1 MIRWDDYFLKNGDQ
15 FNEFWKS
22 FLNEKERKVLFILGK
37 GFDPRMCHGVSK
49 ILSINGK
56 GKRDCICINFSEGE
70 NSPSQKYTEN
80 VEKNN
85 IELNNLFKN
94 KGQISERTIELE
106 SSGGDR
112 NGPRKIAESFTD
124 LSNFKEY
131 TDVIVDIS
139 ALPLSIYFSLIGK
152 ILKMF
157 DDEKRGKNNH
167 IPNLHVIVS
176 ENTII
181 DSAIGKIGLFPE
193 AKYLF
198 GLSDGLEVQ
207 ATDDIPKV
215 WIPILGKGQKIQLE
229 RIADFVTPEE
239 ICPVIPS
246 PSIILR
252 RGDDLILEY
261 SNFLFQNL
269 RIESTNI
276 IYASELNP
284 FETYKQISKTISHY
298 QDALEPLGG
307 CKVAISALSS
317 KLMSMGA
324 FLVAYEGMTN
334 SKNIGIAYVESK
346 GYEMEK
352 IATTTETMSAS
363 ELYSLWIFGECYDSE
378 E

>member
-1 MIRWDDYFLKNGDQ
+1 MIRWDDYFLKNGVQ

-22 FLNEKERKVLFILGK
+22 FLDEKERNVLFILGK
-37 GFDPRMCHGVSK
+37 GFDPRMCHGVRK
-49 ILSINGK
+49 ILSVNGK
-56 GKRDCICINFSEGE
+56 GSRDCILINFSEGE
-70 NSPSQKYTEN
+70 NSPSQEYTKN
-80 VEKNN
+80 VENNN

-94 KGQISERTIELE
+94 KGQISKRTIELE
-106 SSGGDR
+106 SSDGHR
-112 NGPRKIAESFTD
+112 IGPRKIAGLFKN
-124 LSNFKEY
+124 LSDFEEY

-152 ILKMF
+152 ILKIF
-157 DDEKRGKNNH
+157 DDEKEKKNNH

-181 DSAIGKIGLFPE
+181 DSAIKKTNLFSE
-193 AKYLF
+193 AKYLY
-198 GLSDGLEVQ
+198 GLSRGLEVQ

-215 WIPILGKGQKIQLE
+215 WIPILGEGQKIQLE
-229 RIADFVTPEE
+229 LISEYIASNE

-261 SNFLFQNL
+261 GDFLFQNL

-284 FETYKQISKTISHY
+284 FETYRQISKTISNY
-298 QDALEPLGG
+298 QNALEPLGG

-352 IATTTETMSAS
+352 IATETKTMLTS

>member
-15 FNEFWKS
+15 FIKFWES
-22 FLNEKERKVLFILGK
+22 FLNEKERNVLFILGK

-56 GKRDCICINFSEGE
+56 GKRDCIRINFSEGK

-80 VEKNN
+80 AEKNN
-85 IELNNLFKN
+85 MELDNLFKN

-106 SSGGDR
+106 DSVGVR
-112 NGPRKIAESFTD
+112 RGPREIIKLFSD
-124 LSNFKEY
+124 SSNLKEY

-139 ALPLSIYFSLIGK
+139 ALPLSIYFPLIGI
-152 ILKMF
+152 ILKTF
-157 DDEKRGKNNH
+157 DDEKKEGNNH

-181 DSAIGKIGLFPE
+181 DSAIKKSSLVSEAEYLLGLN
-193 AKYLF
+193 
-198 GLSDGLEVQ
+198 GGLEVQ
-207 ATDDIPKV
+207 ATDNIPKV
-215 WIPILGKGQKIQLE
+215 WIPILGEGQKIQLE
-229 RIADFVTPEE
+229 RIASFVTPEE

-246 PSIILR
+246 PSINLR
-252 RGDDLILEY
+252 RGDDLISEY
-261 SNFLFQNL
+261 GNFLFQNL

-298 QDALEPLGG
+298 QDALQPLGG

-334 SKNIGIAYVESK
+334 SRNIGIAYVESQ
-346 GYEMEK
+346 GYEMGE
-352 IATTTETMSAS
+352 IATETKTMLTS